1 MLNLLIRAI
10 IKYKEKQKELANML
24 QIGDRVKMVD
34 NGYFPYT
41 KKMAVITKV
50 LAWFNGEC
58 LYEVNNQEGVFYAD
72 RDSKSDYP
80 QIRFVMDKHLQ
91 SVRQPWMEKYYK

>member
-50 LAWFNGEC
+50 LAWYGGET
-58 LYEVNNQEGVFYAD
+58 LYEVNNEAGVFY
-72 RDSKSDYP
+72 SDKEGTSNYP
-80 QIRFVMDKHLQ
+80 KVRFVMDKYLQ
-91 SVRQPWMEKYYK
+91 SVRQPWMKKYYK